1 MAGKFTCWE
10 DLTGRLLQVSRRGV
24 PIWLLSTRPWVPEER
39 SHPKGK
45 QVRVKSA
52 IVVRNELRPHCI
64 ESAGAPVHV
73 ARLQLFA
80 PSSRL
85 PELELPVELRMRQS
99 PTIAG
104 HDTYLVNWRPLE
116 IFLYDWW
123 PLVRRR
129 DLYLRLAAAAVG
141 RSGTLRPRLARDG
154 RTGCQSRGADP
165 RHVGRSI

>member
-24 PIWLLSTRPWVPEER
+24 PIWLLSTRPWVPGER
-39 SHPKGK
+39 SHPTGK

-85 PELELPVELRMRQS
+85 PELGPSTAFYGREMDLPRRGSLSPIKGLTAADCSSDSPWAMR
-99 PTIAG
+99 A
-104 HDTYLVNWRPLE
+104 
-116 IFLYDWW
+116 
-123 PLVRRR
+123 
-129 DLYLRLAAAAVG
+129 
-141 RSGTLRPRLARDG
+141 
-154 RTGCQSRGADP
+154 
-165 RHVGRSI
+165 RSIRARVTSYAHKFTSAFNIADMAALEAGSSRSRMTPCRH